1 MDPPSAAP
9 SSPLTPPAV
18 DSATSHP
25 HNGDAQP
32 TLNEATETENHMIDP
47 ELADLPA
54 PPHHLEP
61 GTLSITESIL
71 QAPNPRPADFSMLP
85 ITGESDVT
93 DLSEI
98 NLDGPPGSPTAKL
111 LKAIAPP
118 NAAQPDNKWSP
129 VSVKPSPQYC

>member
-1 MDPPSAAP
+1 
-9 SSPLTPPAV
+9 
-18 DSATSHP
+18 
-25 HNGDAQP
+25 
-32 TLNEATETENHMIDP
+32 MIDP

-71 QAPNPRPADFSMLP
+71 QAPNPRPADFSMMP
-85 ITGESDVT
+85 ITGDVDVA
-93 DLSEI
+93 DLSEV

-118 NAAQPDNKWSP
+118 NAAQPDNKWPP
-129 VSVKPSPQYC
+129 VSVSPPFSSFPQPPWYSPRLCGG